1 MLIKNVMKQ
10 LDKPRIIVTAE
21 MEHLPAACAILDKA
35 CDVVY
40 APTITDSELL
50 ATIAEYDAIVTN
62 IRQVIGKSVL
72 DAATKLRL
80 IATPST
86 GTDHIDVEYAES
98 RGIVVQSIKRD
109 YDLLKTITSTAE
121 HAFLL
126 MLSCLR
132 RLPFAFDSVRRG
144 EWVRDKFCGREAEGR
159 VVGIIGYGRL
169 GEIFSRLANGFG
181 MKVIACDPSKTI
193 NDVWV
198 KQVEMDEL
206 LKTAEIISLHVHLTP
221 ETENLIGQCEFD
233 LMRDGVYLVNTSCGK
248 LIDEEALL
256 DALKSGKVKCAGI
269 DVLANELTGDIDS
282 DLLVEFS
289 RTHDS
294 LIITPH
300 IGGMSSDAQEKAF
313 SHMASKLV
321 VFLTKIGNFSKNG
334 NI

>member
-1 MLIKNVMKQ
+1 MKH

-21 MEHLPAACAILDKA
+21 MEHLPAARAILDAA

-40 APTITDSELL
+40 APTITDAELKT
-50 ATIAEYDAIVTN
+50 TIAGYDAIVTN
-62 IRQVIGKSVL
+62 LRQIIGKSVL
-72 DAATKLRL
+72 DEAEKLRL

-98 RGIVVQSIKRD
+98 KGIVVQSIKLD
-109 YDLLKTITSTAE
+109 YDVLKTITSTAE

-144 EWVRDKFCGREAEGR
+144 EWVRDEFCGREAEGR

-169 GEIFSRLANGFG
+169 GEIFSRLAHGFG

-193 NDVWV
+193 NDAWA

-206 LKTAEIISLHVHLTP
+206 LKTAEIISIHVHLAP
-221 ETENLIGQCEFD
+221 ETEKLIGKREFG
-233 LMRDGVYLVNTSCGK
+233 LMRKGVYLVNTSRGK

-256 DALKSGKVKCAGI
+256 DALKSGKVECAGI
-269 DVLANELTGDIDS
+269 DVLANELTGDINS

-289 RTHDS
+289 RTHKN

-313 SHMASKLV
+313 SHMVNKLV
-321 VFLTKIGNFSKNG
+321 VFLANKKIKKN
-334 NI
+334 